1 MSATPGS
8 AAGPTAGRAAPGPA
22 RACVARRVAA
32 AWATAVALAAPAAL
46 AERADRYKPT
56 NVEAD
61 RMNYDDLKQV
71 NVFTGAVVLTKGT
84 ITIRG
89 DRMVLRQD
97 PEGYQYGTTTG
108 RLASFRQKRDGVDEW
123 IEGYGEEIHYD
134 GKAET
139 VRLTGRAKVRRLEGT
154 RVADEIDGAVIVYDS
169 RTEQF
174 AVDGSGQA
182 SGPSTGSGRVRV
194 TIQPRL
200 GDAPGGAAPSGAAPG
215 TAGGSAPSGT
225 APGTPGGTTQGG
237 SAAGASAA
245 PAPRAG
251 TPRPAEPR

>member
-1 MSATPGS
+1 MPARPGPPARPAATH
-8 AAGPTAGRAAPGPA
+8 AARRAASW
-22 RACVARRVAA
+22 VAFAA
-32 AWATAVALAAPAAL
+32 ALAAPAAL

-97 PEGYQYGTTTG
+97 PEGYQYGTTVG
-108 RLASFRQKRDGVDEW
+108 KLASFRQKRDGVDEW
-123 IEGYGEEIHYD
+123 IEGHAEEIFYD
-134 GKAET
+134 GKSET
-139 VRLTGRAKVRRLEGT
+139 VTLTGRAKVRRLEGT
-154 RVADEIDGAVIVYDS
+154 RIADEIDGAVIVYDS
-169 RTEQF
+169 RSEQF

-182 SGPSTGSGRVRV
+182 SGPSTGGGRVRV

-200 GDAPGGAAPSGAAPG
+200 GDAPPPGAAPG
-215 TAGGSAPSGT
+215 TTPPRTGPADGAPAVRP
-225 APGTPGGTTQGG
+225 APG
-237 SAAGASAA
+237 
-245 PAPRAG
+245 AG
-251 TPRPAEPR
+251 TGRPAEPR